1 MSVAATVRSRVDR
14 SHVGTFFSVGDFP
27 GSSRAVET
35 ALSRLVRENKALTR
49 VRKGLYWKGVKSAF
63 GAGRPNP
70 ESIVRKLAGGR
81 IGPSGWTASHVLG
94 LSTQMPATP
103 EFAIFGPA
111 PTGIPGVVFH
121 SRWNPKRSKL
131 KYEEV
136 ALLEVLR
143 EWPAKAETGWG
154 SLVDIVRDLESSD
167 RIRLARVIDAASEER
182 SPRLRDNAEALR
194 SSMTELSSAAAD

>member
-1 MSVAATVRSRVDR
+1 MSVAASVRNRVDR
-14 SHVGTFFSVGDFP
+14 SPVGTFFSVGDFP

-35 ALSRLVRENKALTR
+35 ALSRLLRKNKALTR

-70 ESIVRKLAGGR
+70 ESVVRELAGSR

-94 LSTQMPATP
+94 LSTQLPATP

-111 PTGIPGVVFH
+111 PTGISGVVFH
-121 SRWNPKRSKL
+121 SRWNPERSKL
-131 KYEEV
+131 NYEEI

-143 EWPAKAETGWG
+143 EWPAKAEIGWEG
-154 SLVDIVRDLESSD
+154 LVDAVLSFESD
-167 RIRLARVIDAASEER
+167 GRIRPARVLRAATKER

-194 SSMTELSSAAAD
+194 MSIAASPMTEAS

>member
-1 MSVAATVRSRVDR
+1 MSVAAMVRSRVDR
-14 SHVGTFFSVGDFP
+14 SHVGTFFSVSDFP

-49 VRKGLYWKGVKSAF
+49 VRKGLYWKGVKSPF

-70 ESIVRKLAGGR
+70 ESIVRKLAGSR

-94 LSTQMPATP
+94 LSTQVPATP
-103 EFAIFGPA
+103 EFAIFGPP
-111 PTGIPGVVFH
+111 PTGISGVVFH
-121 SRWNPKRSKL
+121 SRWNPERSKL

-143 EWPAKAETGWG
+143 EWPAKVETDWETFVDAVG
-154 SLVDIVRDLESSD
+154 SLEDEG
-167 RIRLARVIDAASEER
+167 RIRLARVLDVATLER
-182 SPRLRDNAEALR
+182 SPRLRTNAEALR
-194 SSMTELSSAAAD
+194 MSTVVPAPAAS

>member
-1 MSVAATVRSRVDR
+1 MSVAATVRGRVDR
-14 SHVGTFFSVGDFP
+14 SHVGTFFTVGDFP
-27 GSSRAVET
+27 GSPRAVET
-35 ALSRLVRENKALTR
+35 ALSRLVREKKALTR

-70 ESIVRKLAGGR
+70 ESVVRELAGSR
-81 IGPSGWTASHVLG
+81 IGPSGWTASHFLG
-94 LSTQMPATP
+94 LSTQVPATP

-136 ALLEVLR
+136 AVLEVLR
-143 EWPAKAETGWG
+143 EWPAKAETGWED
-154 SLVDIVRDLESSD
+154 LVDTVRNLESSD
-167 RIRLARVIDAASEER
+167 RIRLTRVMDAASEER
-182 SPRLRDNAEALR
+182 SLRLRYNAAALR
-194 SSMTELSSAAAD
+194 TSITESSSAAAD